1 MYTISVLPIEFIEI
15 EPGNFHLF
23 IYVKIGRKK
32 ARLLLDTGASKTA
45 FDSNKILEYAH
56 AHSSEPTEMHSVGLG
71 SSQVH
76 TQLKD
81 LGSIKFGE
89 IKLSKI
95 EVAVLDLSHVNSAY
109 KMLGLP
115 EIVGVLGSDILVNL
129 KAILNLGKMEI
140 KLKQKV

>member
-1 MYTISVLPIEFIEI
+1 LYTISVFPIEFIEI